1 MYYSLMFDLLGSGFQ
16 LVFLLFDGYGHY
28 IAEHVDDILD
38 KAEEHLGEYRY
49 RDQLVRLQIQGDDQ
63 YTDHYGTGLVRRAY
77 REEQYQKSD
86 ADDLQ
91 PRDVYTDH
99 EDEDHSDQHYQKAVA
114 VLICLREDRQLF
126 GESLS
131 AVTVFSRAVSDV
143 EGDRVDSGVDLQVLP
158 HQRGKISDKVQD
170 VYSAYQQTYQVEYR
184 NDDQACRDHEDV
196 LKQYEYPGCT
206 VDQKQ

>member
-38 KAEEHLGEYRY
+38 K
-49 RDQLVRLQIQGDDQ
+49 D
-63 YTDHYGTGLVRRAY
+63 